1 MSKLTDYLR
10 KRRKE
15 LGMTQFELSQLLN
28 LSDGAVAK
36 YETEDRIPRLEVL
49 LKYSRVYHVSIYKLV
64 DLRIEDIKEGDIV
77 KRTKKVVQVPV
88 GDGLLGRVVNAL
100 GQPIDGLGETVAKNI
115 EAEAKKRPFI
125 SIEDFQSRCK
135 KK

>member
-15 LGMTQFELSQLLN
+15 LGITQFELSQLLN

-64 DLRIEDIKEGDIV
+64 DLRIEDIKEGVTND
-77 KRTKKVVQVPV
+77 
-88 GDGLLGRVVNAL
+88 VN
-100 GQPIDGLGETVAKNI
+100 KN
-115 EAEAKKRPFI
+115 
-125 SIEDFQSRCK
+125 S
-135 KK
+135 

>member
-15 LGMTQFELSQLLN
+15 LGITQFELSQLLN

-64 DLRIEDIKEGDIV
+64 DLRIEDIKEG
-77 KRTKKVVQVPV
+77 
-88 GDGLLGRVVNAL
+88 
-100 GQPIDGLGETVAKNI
+100 ETN
-115 EAEAKKRPFI
+115 
-125 SIEDFQSRCK
+125 D
-135 KK
+135 

>member
-15 LGMTQFELSQLLN
+15 LGITQFELSQLLN

-64 DLRIEDIKEGDIV
+64 DLRIEDIKEGETNDI
-77 KRTKKVVQVPV
+77 
-88 GDGLLGRVVNAL
+88 N
-100 GQPIDGLGETVAKNI
+100 KN
-115 EAEAKKRPFI
+115 
-125 SIEDFQSRCK
+125 S
-135 KK
+135 

>member
-1 MSKLTDYLR
+1 MSKLTNYLR

-64 DLRIEDIKEGDIV
+64 DLRIEDIKEGETND
-77 KRTKKVVQVPV
+77 
-88 GDGLLGRVVNAL
+88 VN
-100 GQPIDGLGETVAKNI
+100 KN
-115 EAEAKKRPFI
+115 
-125 SIEDFQSRCK
+125 S
-135 KK
+135 

>member
-1 MSKLTDYLR
+1 MSKLTDQLR

-64 DLRIEDIKEGDIV
+64 DLRIEDIKG
-77 KRTKKVVQVPV
+77 
-88 GDGLLGRVVNAL
+88 
-100 GQPIDGLGETVAKNI
+100 GETNDVNKN
-115 EAEAKKRPFI
+115 
-125 SIEDFQSRCK
+125 S
-135 KK
+135 